1 MKIKSLSYILIEST
15 NLESWEAYARDV
27 VGLMKNDD
35 LSDENNLFFRMDESP
50 FRFQVQKGDSD
61 RYARGGFE
69 LENKEAF
76 EEAKKELSNL
86 GIEVAI
92 ESEELAKVRCVE
104 ELLSFDDPAGNTLEL
119 FHGRGIDTNEFKS
132 SQDISKFVTH
142 GLGLGHLVFGTLEV
156 EAAHDF
162 YK

>member
-27 VGLMKNDD
+27 VGLMKNND

-50 FRFQVQKGDSD
+50 FRFQVQKGDND

-76 EEAKKELSNL
+76 EEAKKELINF
-86 GIEVAI
+86 GIKVAI
-92 ESEELAKVRCVE
+92 ESEELAQVRCVE
-104 ELLSFDDPAGNTLEL
+104 ELLSFDDPAGNKLEL
-119 FHGRGIDTNEFKS
+119 FMEEASIQMSLSLLK
-132 SQDISKFVTH
+132 KF
-142 GLGLGHLVFGTLEV
+142 LNLSLMDW
-156 EAAHDF
+156 AWAI
-162 YK
+162 